1 MSGVFAIAPSAD
13 HPGNLK
19 SHLVFMKQI
28 ELWPRVYDIR
38 GDDTDHEFVQFIQ
51 LLISQPVFISQD
63 ITNVIRGWFSV
74 NCQIVGS
81 NVSLLLNYYPPF

>member
-1 MSGVFAIAPSAD
+1 MFAIAPSAD
-13 HPGNLK
+13 QPGNLK
-19 SHLVFMKQI
+19 THLVFMKQI
-28 ELWPRVYDIR
+28 ELWSGVYDIR

-74 NCQIVGS
+74 SCQIVAV
-81 NVSLLLNYYPPF
+81 NVSLLLNYRPPF

>member
-1 MSGVFAIAPSAD
+1 MFAIAPSAD
-13 HPGNLK
+13 QPGNLK

-38 GDDTDHEFVQFIQ
+38 GNDTDYEFFQFIQ
-51 LLISQPVFISQD
+51 LLISQPVFISQN
-63 ITNVIRGWFSV
+63 ITHVIRGWFSV

-81 NVSLLLNYYPPF
+81 NVSLLPNY

>member
-1 MSGVFAIAPSAD
+1 MFALTPSAD
-13 HPGNLK
+13 QPGNLK

-38 GDDTDHEFVQFIQ
+38 GNDTDYEFFQFIQ
-51 LLISQPVFISQD
+51 LLISQPVFISQN
-63 ITNVIRGWFSV
+63 ITHVIRSWFSV

-81 NVSLLLNYYPPF
+81 NVSLLLNY